1 MWSRALPNAASKKVS
16 DAGSDGL
23 DALLAECALERSSS
37 TSARSP
43 ARAPARP
50 ATATAVPP
58 PPPQQQQRTL
68 TPDECAARDAVV
80 ALQQALAD
88 AAIAAAVDRTL
99 KSTGAVDTWRYYDD
113 RPELARYTR
122 ERELARNKFVV
133 TEDGVE
139 VTDAAARLSALEGDD
154 TYLLRL
160 ANQSLF
166 GDCLVALGEAL
177 DASGAQAAV
186 SNTAAGATYHVA
198 LGREAS
204 LEGRL
209 RVTVNVPSSTASG
222 RLALATLDVVVTA
235 RLRPA
240 RSLTAS
246 IGRAEMAKGVFDDDI
261 RRAAIE
267 IASLTAAPPAAPP
280 EAEEDAPVIGAG
292 RVLQAAG
299 AAAARLKHTVKAR
312 AAAPEASFS
321 DLLREAADRETPA
334 EPSFSDLLREAADR
348 EAGAAPPPP
357 PAERSLSDLLR
368 EAAGR

>member
-1 MWSRALPNAASKKVS
+1 MWSRALPTAGSKKVTS

-50 ATATAVPP
+50 VVPP
-58 PPPQQQQRTL
+58 PPPQQQQRVL
-68 TPDECAARDAVV
+68 TSDECRARDAVV

-99 KSTGAVDTWRYYDD
+99 KSAGAVDTWRYYDD
-113 RPELARYTR
+113 RPELARYTI
-122 ERELARNKFVV
+122 ERELARNTFVV

-139 VTDAAARLSALEGDD
+139 VTDAAARLGALEGDD
-154 TYLLRL
+154 AYLLRL

-166 GDCLVALGEAL
+166 GDCLVALGSAL

-209 RVTVNVPSSTASG
+209 RVTVNVPSSTESG

-240 RSLTAS
+240 RSLIAS
-246 IGRAEMAKGVFDDDI
+246 IGRAELSKGVFDDDI

-299 AAAARLKHTVKAR
+299 AAAARLKHSVKAR

-348 EAGAAPPPP
+348 EAAAAPPP

>member
-1 MWSRALPNAASKKVS
+1 MWSRALPNAATKKVTS

-50 ATATAVPP
+50 ATATVPP
-58 PPPQQQQRTL
+58 PPTQQRTL
-68 TPDECAARDAVV
+68 TTDECRARDAVV

-99 KSTGAVDTWRYYDD
+99 KSAGAVDTWRYYDD
-113 RPELARYTR
+113 RPELARYTI
-122 ERELARNKFVV
+122 ERELARNTFVV

-139 VTDAAARLSALEGDD
+139 VRDAAARLSRLEGDD
-154 TYLLRL
+154 AYLLRL

-166 GDCLVALGEAL
+166 GDCLVALGSAL

-186 SNTAAGATYHVA
+186 SNAAGATYCVA

-209 RVTVNVPSSTASG
+209 RVTVNVPSSTESG
-222 RLALATLDVVVTA
+222 RLPLATLDVVVTA

-261 RRAAIE
+261 RRAAVE
-267 IASLTAAPPAAPP
+267 IASLTAAPQIAPP
-280 EAEEDAPVIGAG
+280 EAEDAPIAGAG
-292 RVLQAAG
+292 RVLQAAAG
-299 AAAARLKHTVKAR
+299 AAARLKHTVKAR
-312 AAAPEASFS
+312 AAAP
-321 DLLREAADRETPA
+321 

-348 EAGAAPPPP
+348 EAGAPPPPP

>member
-1 MWSRALPNAASKKVS
+1 MWSSNAASKKVRS

-50 ATATAVPP
+50 VVPP
-58 PPPQQQQRTL
+58 PPPQQQQRVL
-68 TPDECAARDAVV
+68 TSDECRARDAVV

-99 KSTGAVDTWRYYDD
+99 KSAGAVDTWRYYDD
-113 RPELARYTR
+113 RPELARYTI
-122 ERELARNKFVV
+122 ERELARNTFVV

-139 VTDAAARLSALEGDD
+139 VTDAAARLGALEGDD
-154 TYLLRL
+154 AYLLRL

-166 GDCLVALGEAL
+166 GDCLVALGSAL

-186 SNTAAGATYHVA
+186 SNAAGATYHVA

-209 RVTVNVPSSTASG
+209 RVTVNVPSSTESG

-240 RSLTAS
+240 RSLMAS
-246 IGRAEMAKGVFDDDI
+246 IGRASMAKGVFDDDI

-267 IASLTAAPPAAPP
+267 IASLTAAPPAAP
-280 EAEEDAPVIGAG
+280 EAEEDAAIVGAG

-357 PAERSLSDLLR
+357 PPVAVPCRHPPRGGGSMN
-368 EAAGR
+368 

>member
-1 MWSRALPNAASKKVS
+1 M
-16 DAGSDGL
+16 
-23 DALLAECALERSSS
+23 
-37 TSARSP
+37 
-43 ARAPARP
+43 
-50 ATATAVPP
+50 
-58 PPPQQQQRTL
+58 L
-68 TPDECAARDAVV
+68 TTDECRARDAVV

-99 KSTGAVDTWRYYDD
+99 KSAGAVDTWRYYDD
-113 RPELARYTR
+113 RPELARYTI
-122 ERELARNKFVV
+122 ERELARNTFVV

-139 VTDAAARLSALEGDD
+139 VTDAAARLGALAGDD
-154 TYLLRL
+154 AYLLRL

-166 GDCLVALGEAL
+166 GDCLVALGSAL

-267 IASLTAAPPAAPP
+267 IASLTAAPQIAPP
-280 EAEEDAPVIGAG
+280 EAEDAPIAGAG
-292 RVLQAAG
+292 RVLQAAAG
-299 AAAARLKHTVKAR
+299 AAARLKHTVKAR

-334 EPSFSDLLREAADR
+334 EPTFSDLLREAADR

>member
-1 MWSRALPNAASKKVS
+1 MWSRALPNAASNKVS

-58 PPPQQQQRTL
+58 APPTQQRAL
-68 TPDECAARDAVV
+68 TPEECRARDAVV

-99 KSTGAVDTWRYYDD
+99 KSAGAVDTWRYYDD
-113 RPELARYTR
+113 RPELARYTI
-122 ERELARNKFVV
+122 ERELARNTFVV

-139 VTDAAARLSALEGDD
+139 VTDAAARLGALEGDD
-154 TYLLRL
+154 AYLLRL

-166 GDCLVALGEAL
+166 GDCLVALGSAL

-209 RVTVNVPSSTASG
+209 RVTVNVPSSTESG

-246 IGRAEMAKGVFDDDI
+246 IGRAELAKVFDDDI

-280 EAEEDAPVIGAG
+280 EAEEDAAIVGAG

-348 EAGAAPPPP
+348 EAGAAPPPA

>member
-58 PPPQQQQRTL
+58 PPPQQQRAL
-68 TPDECAARDAVV
+68 TPDERCARDAVV

-99 KSTGAVDTWRYYDD
+99 KSAGAVDTWRYYDD
-113 RPELARYTR
+113 RPELARYTI
-122 ERELARNKFVV
+122 ERELARNTFVV

-139 VTDAAARLSALEGDD
+139 VTDAAARLSRLEGDD
-154 TYLLRL
+154 AYLLRL

-166 GDCLVALGEAL
+166 GDCLVALGSAL

-209 RVTVNVPSSTASG
+209 RVTVNVPSSTESG

-240 RSLTAS
+240 RALMAS
-246 IGRAEMAKGVFDDDI
+246 IGRASMAKGVFDDDI

-280 EAEEDAPVIGAG
+280 EAEEDAAIVGAG

>member
-1 MWSRALPNAASKKVS
+1 MWSRALPNAGSKKVTS

-58 PPPQQQQRTL
+58 PPPTQQRTL
-68 TPDECAARDAVV
+68 TIDECRARDAVV

-99 KSTGAVDTWRYYDD
+99 KSAGAVDTWRYYDD
-113 RPELARYTR
+113 RPELARYTI
-122 ERELARNKFVV
+122 ERELARNTFVV

-139 VTDAAARLSALEGDD
+139 VTDAAARLGALEGDD
-154 TYLLRL
+154 AYLLRL

-166 GDCLVALGEAL
+166 GDCLVALGSAL

-246 IGRAEMAKGVFDDDI
+246 IGRAEMARGVFDDDI

-280 EAEEDAPVIGAG
+280 EAEEDAAIVGAG

-357 PAERSLSDLLR
+357 AERSLSDLLR

>member
-1 MWSRALPNAASKKVS
+1 MWSRALPNAASKKATS

-50 ATATAVPP
+50 VLPP
-58 PPPQQQQRTL
+58 PPPTQQRAL
-68 TPDECAARDAVV
+68 TTDECRARDAVV

-99 KSTGAVDTWRYYDD
+99 KSAGAVDTWRYYDD
-113 RPELARYTR
+113 RPELARYTI

-139 VTDAAARLSALEGDD
+139 VTDAAARLCRLEGDD
-154 TYLLRL
+154 AYLLRL

-166 GDCLVALGEAL
+166 GDCLVALGSAL

-280 EAEEDAPVIGAG
+280 EAEEDAAIVGAG

-321 DLLREAADRETPA
+321 DLLREAADRET
-334 EPSFSDLLREAADR
+334 
-348 EAGAAPPPP
+348 GAPPPP

>member
-1 MWSRALPNAASKKVS
+1 MWSRALPNAASKKVTS

-58 PPPQQQQRTL
+58 APPTQQRVL
-68 TPDECAARDAVV
+68 TSDECRARDAVV

-99 KSTGAVDTWRYYDD
+99 KSAGAVDTWRYYDD
-113 RPELARYTR
+113 RPELARYTI
-122 ERELARNKFVV
+122 ERELARNTFVV

-139 VTDAAARLSALEGDD
+139 VTDAAARLGALEGDD
-154 TYLLRL
+154 AYLLRL

-166 GDCLVALGEAL
+166 GDCLVALGSAL

-186 SNTAAGATYHVA
+186 SNAAGATYHVA

-222 RLALATLDVVVTA
+222 RLPLW
-235 RLRPA
+235 R
-240 RSLTAS
+240 RSTS
-246 IGRAEMAKGVFDDDI
+246 
-261 RRAAIE
+261 
-267 IASLTAAPPAAPP
+267 S
-280 EAEEDAPVIGAG
+280 
-292 RVLQAAG
+292 
-299 AAAARLKHTVKAR
+299 
-312 AAAPEASFS
+312 
-321 DLLREAADRETPA
+321 
-334 EPSFSDLLREAADR
+334 
-348 EAGAAPPPP
+348 
-357 PAERSLSDLLR
+357 
-368 EAAGR
+368 